1 MHTVSNPSPALIE
14 EVWCGGLQSVT
25 EVSPSQGPCLGPEA
39 YDSRSWPGP
48 PLSTSGDSGVPV
60 KEKLPK
66 SSCSRSTL
74 KRLHISWE
82 GLVNFA
88 QNSYAN
94 RAAKPE
100 FK

>member
-1 MHTVSNPSPALIE
+1 MHTVSNLSPALIE

-39 YDSRSWPGP
+39 CDSRSRPGP
-48 PLSTSGDSGVPV
+48 PLSTSGDSSVSV
-60 KEKLPK
+60 KEKLPNN
-66 SSCSRSTL
+66 SCSRSPL

-82 GLVNFA
+82 GLVNFV
-88 QNSYAN
+88 QNFYAN